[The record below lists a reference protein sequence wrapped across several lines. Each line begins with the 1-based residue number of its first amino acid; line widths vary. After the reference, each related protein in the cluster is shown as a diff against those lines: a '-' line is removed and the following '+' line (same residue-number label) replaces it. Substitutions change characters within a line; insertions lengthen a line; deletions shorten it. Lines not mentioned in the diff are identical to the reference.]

1 MRYSNQLR
9 LGGMLTERGPE
20 KRRMGKKRTWRER
33 EEGRGRVLCCELGE
47 RREEGNHAFKEG
59 VCSGA
64 CVWCECKVVYERRW
78 CVECVERRVPARR
91 QR

>member
-33 EEGRGRVLCCELGE
+33 ERGGEGKGVVL
-47 RREEGNHAFKEG
+47 
-59 VCSGA
+59 
-64 CVWCECKVVYERRW
+64 
-78 CVECVERRVPARR
+78 
-91 QR
+91 